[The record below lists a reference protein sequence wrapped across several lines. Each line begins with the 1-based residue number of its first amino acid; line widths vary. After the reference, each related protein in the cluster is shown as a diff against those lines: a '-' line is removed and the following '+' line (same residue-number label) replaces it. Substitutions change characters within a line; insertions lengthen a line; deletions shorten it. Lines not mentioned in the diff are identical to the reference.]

1 MTRHGYT
8 LTILF
13 GASLVACSGSI
24 DGGEPEDDQPPPGST
39 SGSVDNTFDH
49 ENDSVSVWTLI
60 DRLQKEG
67 PPSFTSHMHA
77 CTKVRYATLGNVLTG
92 LGIDIAAANPP
103 AKSAAALYQAAVN
116 SIGAPN
122 YANRI
127 REGIGVTTSGASAE
141 FDIFAAGADEIT
153 AALPKLDR
161 CKVNGAAQ
169 GPTMFDTT
177 TGMCNA
183 DAISCLIGTPARP
196 EHVEICNK
204 SIMYASDHAAAMPVI
219 GKRLA
224 VATLLAAAYTC
235 E

>member
-1 MTRHGYT
+1 MTRVGYA

-24 DGGEPEDDQPPPGST
+24 DGDDIQDDQPPPGST

-49 ENDSVSVWTLI
+49 DNDSVSVWTLI

-77 CTKVRYATLGNVLTG
+77 CAKVRYATLGNVLAG
-92 LGIDIAAANPP
+92 LGVDIDAANPQ
-103 AKSAAALYQAAVN
+103 ARSAAALYKAAIN
-116 SIGAPN
+116 SIGSPN

-127 REGIGVTTSGASAE
+127 RENIGVTTSSASAE
-141 FDIFAAGADEIT
+141 FDIFAAAADEIA
-153 AALPKLDR
+153 AALPNLDR
-161 CKVNGAAQ
+161 CKVKGI
-169 GPTMFDTT
+169 GPTMFDDTST
-177 TGMCNA
+177 PSKCNA
-183 DAISCLIGTPARP
+183 AAITCLIGTPARP
-196 EHVEICNK
+196 EHVDICNK
-204 SIMYASDHAAAMPVI
+204 SIMNATTPVI
-219 GKRLA
+219 GKQLA

>member
-1 MTRHGYT
+1 MTRLGYT

-24 DGGEPEDDQPPPGST
+24 DGGDIPDDQPLAGST

-67 PPSFTSHMHA
+67 PPTFTSHMHA
-77 CTKVRYATLGNVLTG
+77 CTKVRYATLGNVLAG
-92 LGIDIAAANPP
+92 LGVDVTAANPP
-103 AKSAAALYQAAVN
+103 ESSAAALYKAAVN
-116 SIGAPN
+116 SIGSPN

-127 REGIGVTTSGASAE
+127 RENIGVTTSGASAE

-153 AALPKLDR
+153 AALPNLDR
-161 CKVNGAAQ
+161 CKVGGV
-169 GPTMFDTT
+169 GPTMFDTNNQ
-177 TGMCNA
+177 CNA
-183 DAISCLIGTPARP
+183 AAITCLIGTPARP
-196 EHVEICNK
+196 EHVDICNK
-204 SIMYASDHAAAMPVI
+204 SILYASDHAAPTPVI